1 MLVGMSLT
9 TLALFAFLMTPV
21 GAAPNV
27 KDYTELPP
35 GRYSVELQGMMS
47 TVCSRAITAQWSTI
61 PEIEK
66 ASVDFDKGL
75 AVVTIRIDKTLEV
88 SVLRKALKQA
98 ERTANLGAT
107 YELRDIHYLPYL

>member
-1 MLVGMSLT
+1 MLGGMRLT
-9 TLALFAFLMTPV
+9 TLALFALIAAPV
-21 GAAPNV
+21 GAAPSA

-47 TVCSRAITAQWSTI
+47 TVCARAIAAQWATI
-61 PEIEK
+61 PEVEK
-66 ASVDFDKGL
+66 ATVDFDKGL
-75 AVVTIRIDKTLEV
+75 AMMMIRIDKTLKV